1 MGGRNA
7 SSGRTPPQPPT
18 PVPVP
23 TPIPVPVPAPVP
35 PPVQKRHRRNP
46 FSATDNSPF
55 HTLADEDGYFKKQH
69 FDAATKTAIASY
81 LSPHAVPGTLYS
93 ESQHMN
99 NALRKGLKLSRSQQ
113 QMKDGLMKGMHNLG
127 ENMIMTR
134 YCRVGYMRDLG
145 CANFD
150 KLTIATL
157 QKRLVGKTYTD
168 NAFVSVS
175 CNNFSKAPKSN
186 CFTDKA
192 VKLNIRAPAST
203 KAMMPGKGPGGNF
216 GEFVLAPGQRYRIT
230 GLRWTGKRGRTG
242 MNYYKQIEV
251 DVEIY

>member
-1 MGGRNA
+1 MGGRNI
-7 SSGRTPPQPPT
+7 SSGRTPPQIPT
-18 PVPVP
+18 PVPVSAP
-23 TPIPVPVPAPVP
+23 TQVHAPMLPPIPK
-35 PPVQKRHRRNP
+35 QTHRDP

-55 HTLADEDGYFKKQH
+55 HTLTDEDGYFKKQH
-69 FDAATKTAIASY
+69 FDAKTKSAITSY

-93 ESQHMN
+93 VSQHMN
-99 NALRKGLKLSRSQQ
+99 NALRRGLRLSNSQQ
-113 QMKDGLMKGMHNLG
+113 QIKDGLMKGMHNLG

-134 YCRVGYMRDLG
+134 YCRIGYMRDLG
-145 CANFD
+145 CVNYD

-203 KAMMPGKGPGGNF
+203 KALMPGKGPGGNF
-216 GEFVLAPGQRYRIT
+216 GEFVFAPGQKYRIT
-230 GLRWTGKRGRTG
+230 GVRWTGKRGRTG
-242 MNYYKQIEV
+242 MNYYKQIEL